1 MSDGVTSTKKT
12 QTIFRD
18 CWILRIPAVLL
29 FFAGLT
35 GCNTCVTFTSPSGT
49 LGIVSSD
56 PRPPC
61 MLPRVMSAVRLRMA
75 AEPPCSSC
83 VGSSEVQRIFLTIRG
98 IELHLNASAQD
109 DSPDWQEL
117 LLPELEQKPL
127 EIDLLKSDGAQ
138 GVPEPFGTT
147 ALIPP
152 GIYHQLR
159 LRFVPNQ
166 PAGDD
171 RLTEENVCGRGIF
184 NCIVMADG
192 SIHPLRL
199 DAASPELHIMPD
211 RMDGAALPI
220 DTDAGADLTVEMKLM
235 WELLP
240 SAKGAAQLVPTFTSR
255 AKVRRIELNELG
267 TPEDG
272 VVNSSR
278 SKKARG

>member
-1 MSDGVTSTKKT
+1 VTSTKKT
-12 QTIFRD
+12 QTIFCN
-18 CWILRIPAVLL
+18 CWIPRIPAVLL

-35 GCNTCVTFTSPSGT
+35 GCNTCVTFTSPNGT

-56 PRPPC
+56 PKPAC
-61 MLPRVMSAVRLRMA
+61 MLPKVMSAVRVRMA

-83 VGSSEVQRIFLTIRG
+83 VGSSQVQHIFLSIRG
-98 IELHLNASAQD
+98 IELHANASAQD

-127 EIDLLKSDGAQ
+127 EIDLLKSDAAQ
-138 GVPEPFGTT
+138 GVREPFGTT
-147 ALIPP
+147 ALIPA

-159 LRFVPNQ
+159 LRLVPNQ
-166 PAGDD
+166 PSADD
-171 RLTEENVCGRGIF
+171 RLSEENMCGSGIF

-199 DAASPELHIMPD
+199 DAASPELHVMPD

-220 DTDAGADLTVEMKLM
+220 VSDAGADLIVEMKLM
-235 WELLP
+235 WELFP
-240 SAKGAAQLVPTFTSR
+240 SANGGAQLVPTFISS

-272 VVNSSR
+272 VVNGSR
-278 SKKARG
+278 SRKARG